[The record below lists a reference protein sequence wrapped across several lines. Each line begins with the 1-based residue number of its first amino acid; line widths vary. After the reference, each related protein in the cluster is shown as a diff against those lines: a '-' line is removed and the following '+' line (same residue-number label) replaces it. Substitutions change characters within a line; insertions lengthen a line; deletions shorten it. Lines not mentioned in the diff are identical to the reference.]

1 MTLNLIVLGLSSR
14 DDAILLLCRVGFLLS
29 VVRSA
34 MVFISCHNS
43 VKKKEKIFMK
53 NDVAIYRCLDV
64 DGLFSR

>member
-1 MTLNLIVLGLSSR
+1 MTLNSIVSGLSSR

-34 MVFISCHNS
+34 IVFISCHNR

-53 NDVAIYRCLDV
+53 NDVAIYRCLD
-64 DGLFSR
+64 GLFSR